1 MNDNVWNEI
10 RRLNFEDLLWI
21 IFIVT
26 SILNIIGNDYQK
38 RYVVSNNE
46 NYENK
51 ANDIY
56 ENMASNIY
64 VFILIIV
71 LFIYLYFF
79 NRNYKMYESKMGS
92 ATRVDLIKVMG
103 SVFFIIGT
111 LCLLYFQINS
121 KNNFIGGPAI

>member
-10 RRLNFEDLLWI
+10 RRLNFEDLLWV

-38 RYVVSNNE
+38 RYVISNNE
-46 NYENK
+46 NYENM
-51 ANDIY
+51 AND
-56 ENMASNIY
+56 IY

>member
-1 MNDNVWNEI
+1 MNDNVWSEI

-46 NYENK
+46 NYENM
-51 ANDIY
+51 AN
-56 ENMASNIY
+56 NIY

-92 ATRVDLIKVMG
+92 AT
-103 SVFFIIGT
+103 
-111 LCLLYFQINS
+111 
-121 KNNFIGGPAI
+121 